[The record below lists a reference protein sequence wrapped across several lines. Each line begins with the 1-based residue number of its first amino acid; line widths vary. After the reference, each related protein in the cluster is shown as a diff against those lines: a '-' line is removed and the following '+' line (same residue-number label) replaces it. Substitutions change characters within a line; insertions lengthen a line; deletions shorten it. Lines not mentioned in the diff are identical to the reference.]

1 MWKTFKLAGAL
12 TPAQQVIALLNSPLL
27 DQNKVFLWCLEN
39 NQQVKTYADLLKNL
53 QKLYPSNKQI
63 LVWPHQTEAKLDILT
78 ALFNNQPAII
88 LTTADNL
95 NTPVLNWDYLKNN
108 QLYLKAGQ
116 NIDLNQLNLDLNAL
130 GLSREAQAWEEN
142 TFSIRGS
149 LVDIYQN
156 HQLYRFNVWDNKLED
171 LQAINPWQI
180 DEITKIETFSIFPL
194 NLPYKY
200 NLAEHLPN
208 FCGLIFEQNL
218 STTFS
223 EFVNPQIIFDS
234 LSSPRVEAGKKIDE
248 TLYFT
253 SIKNQLLSTQEKNDL
268 LLNKTDWQIIIFS
281 QNLALSKHFFSDL
294 NIKYHLVDWRNSQ
307 ILPSSFSWPAKKILV
322 LNENLFFLQ
331 ESITKQSNIQEQFA
345 LNFDLGDLIVHRDH
359 GVGILKKIETL
370 NIDEQN
376 KEYLVLA
383 YAENDTLFVPIE
395 LADKVEKYLGPT
407 NPKIHRLSIG
417 NTWPQTLKKI
427 KENTL
432 VLANQLLT
440 VEATRKL
447 HTSPK
452 ITPSTLAEQIAHD
465 FPYTLT
471 KSQNMALLD
480 IWQDF
485 KSGSPSDRLIC
496 GDVGFGKTEVALR
509 AATAVIENGWQVAIL
524 CPTTILAQQHYDNFI
539 NRLEK
544 YGVKI
549 ALLSRWQSQAEIKN
563 NITKIKNCEIDI
575 VIATHRLLSRDVHL
589 PKLQLLIIDEEQNF
603 GVKDKE
609 KIKKHQSHINLL
621 TLSATPIPR
630 TLNMALSMI
639 KDISLISDPIAN
651 RHDIITQ
658 IAMSDEEII
667 QAAIAKELERSG
679 QVYFLHNKVATINFA
694 LTKIKKLFPLA
705 RVALAHGQLDDKT
718 LADTMH
724 AFDTNQID
732 ILVCSTII
740 ANGLD
745 IANANTL
752 IVTEADKFGLSQLH
766 QLRGRIGRSAKQAY
780 AYFLYSVPK
789 LKTLAARR
797 LGHLKLA
804 SALGDGFKIANYD
817 LELRGV
823 GQILG
828 KAQSGKVKSIGL
840 GLYQQLI
847 AETIAELK
855 GQILKPWRDVEIKLN
870 LDLNL
875 PKTFF
880 NSIAEKLSFYQ
891 DLTRIKDLEIIA
903 QKIKDTEN
911 KALKN
916 ILHLQ
921 AFRILCQ
928 KTDITSIQEYKNR
941 DKEFISFNFLNILDY
956 KKLEKLLSLNPAWK
970 FTEQQI
976 KIEKNQL
983 NKNIIQAISEL
994 IKFWQK

>member
-53 QKLYPSNKQI
+53 QKIYTNNKQI
-63 LVWPHQTEAKLDILT
+63 LLWPQQSEAKIDILS
-78 ALFNNQPAII
+78 AIFNNQAAIV
-88 LTTADNL
+88 LTTVDNL
-95 NTPVLNWDYLKNN
+95 NSPVLNWDYLKNN
-108 QLYLKAGQ
+108 QLTLKSGQ
-116 NIDLNQLNLDLNAL
+116 NIDLNQLSLDLNAL
-130 GLSREAQAWEEN
+130 GLNREAQAWEEN

-180 DEITKIETFSIFPL
+180 DEIKKIENFSIFPL
-194 NLPYKY
+194 TLPYKY

-208 FCGLIFEQNL
+208 FCGFIFEQNL
-218 STTFS
+218 ALTFS
-223 EFVNPQIIFDS
+223 EFANPQIIFDS
-234 LSSPRVEAGKKIDE
+234 LSKKIDE

-253 SIKNQLLSTQEKNDL
+253 SIKNQLLSVQEKNDL
-268 LLNKTDWQIIIFS
+268 FLNKTDWQIIIFS

-294 NIKYHLVDWRNSQ
+294 NIKYHLVDWRHSQ
-307 ILPSSFSWPAKKILV
+307 ILPSSFSWSAKKILV

-331 ESITKQSNIQEQFA
+331 EAIAKQSNIQEQFA
-345 LNFDLGDLIVHRDH
+345 LNFNLGDLIVHRDH
-359 GVGILKKIETL
+359 GVGVLKKIESL
-370 NIDEQN
+370 AIDGQN

-395 LADKVEKYLGPT
+395 LADKVEKYLGPSS
-407 NPKIHRLSIG
+407 PKIHRLSIG

-427 KENTL
+427 KEDTL

-452 ITPSTLAEQIAHD
+452 IIASTLTEQVSKD
-465 FPYTLT
+465 FPYNLT
-471 KSQNMALLD
+471 RSQNVALLD

-509 AATAVIENGWQVAIL
+509 AATAAIENGWQVAIL
-524 CPTTILAQQHYDNFI
+524 CPTTVLAQQHYDNFI

-549 ALLSRWQSQAEIKN
+549 ALLSRWQNPEEIKN
-563 NITKIKNCEIDI
+563 NIAKIKNGEIDI

-609 KIKKHQSHINLL
+609 KIKKHQSQINLL

-639 KDISLISDPIAN
+639 KDISLISDPIDN

-658 IAMSDEEII
+658 IAIADDEII
-667 QAAIAKELERSG
+667 QAAIAKELSRSG

-694 LTKIKKLFPLA
+694 LAKIQKLFPLA

-724 AFDTNQID
+724 AFDTGQID

-752 IVTEADKFGLSQLH
+752 IVTEADKFGLGQLH

-789 LKTLAARR
+789 LKTLASRR

-891 DLTRIKDLEIIA
+891 DLTRIKDLEIIS

-928 KTDITSIQEYKNR
+928 KTDIISIQEYKNR
-941 DKEFISFNFLNILDY
+941 DKEFISFNFVNTLDY

-983 NKNIIQAISEL
+983 NKNIIQAISDI

>member
-12 TPAQQVIALLNSPLL
+12 TPVQQVIALLNSPLL
-27 DQNKVFLWCLEN
+27 KQNKVFLWCLEN
-39 NQQVKTYADLLKNL
+39 NQQVKSYADLLKNL
-53 QKLYPSNKQI
+53 QKIYPKNKQI
-63 LVWPHQTEAKLDILT
+63 IAWPQQTEAKLAILT
-78 ALFNNQPAII
+78 AIFNNQAAII

-95 NTPVLNWDYLKNN
+95 NSPVLNWDYLKNN
-108 QLYLKAGQ
+108 QLILKSGQ
-116 NIDLNQLNLDLNAL
+116 NIDLNQFSLDLNAL

-156 HQLYRFNVWDNKLED
+156 QQLYRFNIWDNKLED

-180 DEITKIETFSIFPL
+180 DEIKKIESFSIFPL
-194 NLPYKY
+194 SLPYKY

-218 STTFS
+218 STAFS
-223 EFVNPQIIFDS
+223 EFANPQIIFDS
-234 LSSPRVEAGKKIDE
+234 LSKKIDE

-253 SIKNQLLSTQEKNDL
+253 GIKNQLLTTQEKNDL
-268 LLNKTDWQIIIFS
+268 LLNKDDWQIIIFS

-294 NIKYHLVDWRNSQ
+294 KINYHLVDWQQEQ
-307 ILPSSFSWPAKKILV
+307 ILPNSFSWPAKKILV
-322 LNENLFFLQ
+322 LNENLFFFK
-331 ESITKQSNIQEQFA
+331 ENADKQSTVHEQFA
-345 LNFDLGDLIVHRDH
+345 LNFDIGDLIVHRDH
-359 GVGILKKIETL
+359 GVGILKKIESL
-370 NIDEQN
+370 SLDGQN
-376 KEYLVLA
+376 KEYLVLT
-383 YAENDTLFVPIE
+383 YAENDTLFVPLE
-395 LADKVEKYLGPT
+395 LADKVEKYLGPA

-427 KENTL
+427 KGDTL

-452 ITPSTLAEQIAHD
+452 IIPSTLTEQVALD
-465 FPYTLT
+465 FPYQLT
-471 KSQNMALLD
+471 RSQSTALLD

-485 KSGSPSDRLIC
+485 SSGTPSDRLIC

-524 CPTTILAQQHYDNFI
+524 CPTTVLAQQHYDNFVT
-539 NRLEK
+539 RLAK

-549 ALLSRWQSQAEIKN
+549 ALLSRWQSPEEIKN
-563 NITKIKNCEIDI
+563 NITKIKNNEIDI

-609 KIKKHQSHINLL
+609 KIKKHQSQINLL

-658 IAMSDEEII
+658 IAASDDEII
-667 QAAIAKELERSG
+667 YEAIAKELARSG

-694 LTKIKKLFPLA
+694 LAKIKKLFPKSE
-705 RVALAHGQLDDKT
+705 VALAHGQLDDKT

-732 ILVCSTII
+732 VLVCSTII

-752 IVTEADKFGLSQLH
+752 IVTEADKFGLGQLH
-766 QLRGRIGRSAKQAY
+766 QLRGRIGRSAKQAF

-789 LKTLAARR
+789 LKTLASSR

-804 SALGDGFKIANYD
+804 SALGDGFKIAHYD
-817 LELRGV
+817 LELRGI

-840 GLYQQLI
+840 GLYQQLV
-847 AETIAELK
+847 AEAIAELK
-855 GQILKPWRDVEIKLN
+855 GQILRPWRDVEIKLN
-870 LDLNL
+870 LDLAL
-875 PKTFF
+875 PKSFF

-891 DLTRIKDLEIIA
+891 NLTRIKDLDII
-903 QKIKDTEN
+903 QEKIKKTETL
-911 KALKN
+911 ALKN

-921 AFRILCQ
+921 AFRISCQ
-928 KTDITSIQEYKNR
+928 KTDIISIQEYKNR
-941 DKEFISFNFLNILDY
+941 DKEFISFNFVNILDY
-956 KKLEKLLSLNPAWK
+956 KKLEKLLDLNPAWK

-983 NKNIIQAISEL
+983 NKNIIQAVTDI

>member
-39 NQQVKTYADLLKNL
+39 NQQVKTYTDLLKNL
-53 QKLYPSNKQI
+53 QKIYTNNKQI
-63 LVWPHQTEAKLDILT
+63 LLWPQQSEAKIDILS
-78 ALFNNQPAII
+78 AIFNNQAAII
-88 LTTADNL
+88 LTSVDNL
-95 NTPVLNWDYLKNN
+95 NTAVLNWDYLKNN

-218 STTFS
+218 ETAFS
-223 EFVNPQIIFDS
+223 EFANPQIIFDS
-234 LSSPRVEAGKKIDE
+234 LSKKIDE

-253 SIKNQLLSTQEKNDL
+253 SIKNQLLSAQEKNDL

-331 ESITKQSNIQEQFA
+331 EAIAKQSNIQEQFA

-427 KENTL
+427 KEDTL

-575 VIATHRLLSRDVHL
+575 VIATHR
-589 PKLQLLIIDEEQNF
+589 Q
-603 GVKDKE
+603 
-609 KIKKHQSHINLL
+609 
-621 TLSATPIPR
+621 
-630 TLNMALSMI
+630 
-639 KDISLISDPIAN
+639 
-651 RHDIITQ
+651 
-658 IAMSDEEII
+658 
-667 QAAIAKELERSG
+667 
-679 QVYFLHNKVATINFA
+679 
-694 LTKIKKLFPLA
+694 
-705 RVALAHGQLDDKT
+705 
-718 LADTMH
+718 
-724 AFDTNQID
+724 
-732 ILVCSTII
+732 
-740 ANGLD
+740 
-745 IANANTL
+745 
-752 IVTEADKFGLSQLH
+752 
-766 QLRGRIGRSAKQAY
+766 
-780 AYFLYSVPK
+780 
-789 LKTLAARR
+789 
-797 LGHLKLA
+797 
-804 SALGDGFKIANYD
+804 
-817 LELRGV
+817 
-823 GQILG
+823 
-828 KAQSGKVKSIGL
+828 
-840 GLYQQLI
+840 
-847 AETIAELK
+847 
-855 GQILKPWRDVEIKLN
+855 
-870 LDLNL
+870 
-875 PKTFF
+875 
-880 NSIAEKLSFYQ
+880 
-891 DLTRIKDLEIIA
+891 
-903 QKIKDTEN
+903 
-911 KALKN
+911 
-916 ILHLQ
+916 
-921 AFRILCQ
+921 
-928 KTDITSIQEYKNR
+928 
-941 DKEFISFNFLNILDY
+941 
-956 KKLEKLLSLNPAWK
+956 
-970 FTEQQI
+970 
-976 KIEKNQL
+976 
-983 NKNIIQAISEL
+983 
-994 IKFWQK
+994 

>member
-1 MWKTFKLAGAL
+1 MWKTFKLASAL
-12 TPAQQVIALLNSPLL
+12 TPVQQVITLLNSPLL

-39 NQQVKTYADLLKNL
+39 NQQVKTYTDLLKNL
-53 QKLYPSNKQI
+53 QKLYPKNKQI
-63 LVWPHQTEAKLDILT
+63 IAWPQQAEAKLDILT

-88 LTTADNL
+88 LTTVDNL

-108 QLYLKAGQ
+108 QLNLKSGQ
-116 NIDLNQLNLDLNAL
+116 NIDLNQLALDLNAL

-156 HQLYRFNVWDNKLED
+156 HQLYRFNIWDNKLED

-180 DEITKIETFSIFPL
+180 DDIKKIENFSIFPL
-194 NLPYKY
+194 SLPYKY

-223 EFVNPQIIFDS
+223 EFANPQIIFDS
-234 LSSPRVEAGKKIDE
+234 LSKKADE

-253 SIKNQLLSTQEKNDL
+253 NIKNQLLSTQEKNDL

-281 QNLALSKHFFSDL
+281 KNLELSKHFFSDL
-294 NIKYHLVDWRNSQ
+294 SGIRRSEQINYDLIDWQQGQ
-307 ILPSSFSWPAKKILV
+307 ILPSSFSWPAKKILI

-331 ESITKQSNIQEQFA
+331 ESITKQANVQEQFA

-359 GVGILKKIETL
+359 GVGVLKKIETL
-370 NIDEQN
+370 NIDGQN

-383 YAENDTLFVPIE
+383 YAENDTLFVPLE
-395 LADKVEKYLGPT
+395 LADKVEKYLGPSS
-407 NPKIHRLSIG
+407 PKIHRLSIG

-427 KENTL
+427 KEDTL

-452 ITPSTLAEQIAHD
+452 IIASTLTEQVSQD
-465 FPYTLT
+465 FPYNLT
-471 KSQNMALLD
+471 RSQNVALLD

-509 AATAVIENGWQVAIL
+509 AATAAIENGWQVAIL

-549 ALLSRWQSQAEIKN
+549 ALLSRWQTPAEIKD
-563 NITKIKNCEIDI
+563 NITKIKNGEIDI
-575 VIATHRLLSRDVHL
+575 VIATHRLLSNDIHL
-589 PKLQLLIIDEEQNF
+589 PKLRLLIIDEEQNF

-609 KIKKHQSHINLL
+609 KIKKHQSNINLL

-639 KDISLISDPIAN
+639 KDISLISDPIDN

-658 IAMSDEEII
+658 IAMTDDEII
-667 QAAIAKELERSG
+667 KSAISQELTRSG

-694 LTKIKKLFPLA
+694 LEKIKKLFPQSK
-705 RVALAHGQLDDKT
+705 VALAHGQLDDKT

-724 AFDTNQID
+724 AFDTGQID
-732 ILVCSTII
+732 ILICSTII

-766 QLRGRIGRSAKQAY
+766 QLRGRIGRSEKQAY

-789 LKTLAARR
+789 LKTLASRR

-875 PKTFF
+875 PKNFF

-891 DLTRIKDLEIIA
+891 DLTRIKDLEIIS
-903 QKIKDTEN
+903 QKIKETETL
-911 KALKN
+911 ALKN

-941 DKEFISFNFLNILDY
+941 DKEFISFNFINILDY
-956 KKLEKLLSLNPAWK
+956 KKLEKLLDLNPAWK

-983 NKNIIQAISEL
+983 NKNLIQAISDI